1 MNDDE
6 DFSFKVETQSFRF
19 ISKSPISLDE
29 GVNLGGAS
37 SNGQF
42 AVIKHSNPRA
52 MVIIE
57 PHGSIVVHGI
67 SSVDAATAIAKE
79 ILLKNGKD
87 DKVIVVDKGQ
97 SLSTFSLGRSVL
109 MELAASRFSDIEVDN
124 RLNAIRIDA
133 KRHRCTI
140 LLFNNGKGVIMG
152 QTSRSAS
159 KMAAHY
165 WHSRL
170 EEEGALA

>member
-1 MNDDE
+1 MVEQE
-6 DFSFKVETQSFRF
+6 DISFKVETQSFRF
-19 ISKSPISLDE
+19 IAKSPISLDDA
-29 GVNLGGAS
+29 VNFGGAS

-42 AVIKHSNPRA
+42 AVFKHSGPRA
-52 MVIIE
+52 MVIVE
-57 PHGSIVVHGI
+57 PTGSLVVHGI
-67 SSVDAATAIAKE
+67 SSIDAATAIAKE
-79 ILLKNGKD
+79 ILLKNGKND
-87 DKVIVVDKGQ
+87 VIIGVDKGQ

-140 LLFNNGKGVIMG
+140 LLFNNGKGVILG

-159 KMAAHY
+159 HMAAHY